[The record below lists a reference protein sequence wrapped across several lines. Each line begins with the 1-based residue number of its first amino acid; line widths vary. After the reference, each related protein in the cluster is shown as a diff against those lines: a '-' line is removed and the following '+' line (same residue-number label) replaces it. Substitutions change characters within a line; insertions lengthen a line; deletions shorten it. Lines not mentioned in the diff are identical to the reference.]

1 MNFTSTWIELEDIIL
16 SEVAQTQKNK
26 HSMYLLKVHISHKI
40 QDTHVMLH
48 RPKEAKQEGKPKKG
62 CLNFT

>member
-26 HSMYLLKVHISHKI
+26 HSMYLLKVHINHKI
-40 QDTHVMLH
+40 ENTHVMLH
-48 RPKEAKQEGKPKKG
+48 RPKEAK
-62 CLNFT
+62 